1 MKVLL
6 IAGNFLREQ
15 RLLAILLLMYALASA
30 VLFGFGEARVST
42 EDVSAFVEQ
51 QSIYAVLFSLFSGA
65 WAIQNER
72 KTRRII
78 AVLSKAV
85 TRRQY
90 IAGLLAGISAI
101 FVGYCL
107 TIGLAG
113 TWLMRHAVWR
123 PLQLW
128 TLLGCTIIAA
138 LLGAAVSVFYSTL
151 LPPIVA
157 MAATGVTLGLPA
169 ALERVLGP
177 RSAELL
183 PVYVLVRAVA
193 RTPFTSPRVVGWH
206 TVAIAI
212 IEILFL
218 WTAAAWVFDRR
229 DVTVALE

>member
-1 MKVLL
+1 MKILV
-6 IAGNFLREQ
+6 IAGNFVREQ
-15 RLLAILLLMYALASA
+15 RLLGILLLFYAFASA
-30 VLFGFGEARVST
+30 VLFGYGEARVST

-51 QSIYAVLFSLFSGA
+51 QSVYAVLFSLFSGA

-101 FVGYCL
+101 FVGYCV
-107 TIGLAG
+107 TIGVAG
-113 TWLMRHAVWR
+113 TWLMRYSVWR

-138 LLGAAVSVFYSTL
+138 LLAASISVFYSTF
-151 LPPIVA
+151 LPPLMA
-157 MAATGVTLGLPA
+157 MGATGITLGLPA
-169 ALERVLGP
+169 ALEQVIGGRA
-177 RSAELL
+177 AEIV

-193 RTPFTSPRVVGWH
+193 KTSFRAPRLVGWH
-206 TVAIAI
+206 TVAIAVL
-212 IEILFL
+212 EILVL
-218 WTAAAWVFDRR
+218 WTASAWIFDKR
-229 DVTVALE
+229 DVTVAVE

>member
-6 IAGNFLREQ
+6 IAGNFVREQ
-15 RLLAILLLMYALASA
+15 RLLGILLLFYALSSA
-30 VLFGFGEARVST
+30 VLFGYGEARVST

-51 QSIYAVLFSLFSGA
+51 QAIYAVLFSLFSGA

-90 IAGLLAGISAI
+90 IAGLLTGISAI
-101 FVGYCL
+101 FVAYCVA
-107 TIGLAG
+107 IGVGG
-113 TWLMRHAVWR
+113 TWLMRHSLWR
-123 PLQLW
+123 PLELW

-138 LLGAAVSVFYSTL
+138 LLAAAVSVFYSTL

-157 MAATGVTLGLPA
+157 MAATGITLGLPA
-169 ALERVLGP
+169 ALEQVLGSG
-177 RSAELL
+177 SADLI

-193 RTPFTSPRVVGWH
+193 KTSLRAPRVVAWH
-206 TVAIAI
+206 TIAIAVL
-212 IEILFL
+212 EILLL
-218 WTAAAWVFDRR
+218 WTAAAWIFGRK
-229 DVTVALE
+229 DVTVAAE